1 MNLRQNFPPVFAT
14 NHPDRGETVAGEIN
28 RLLGGLREEL
38 KNPPDL
44 AIATAY
50 LNPGGFALIADE
62 VEAAPVVRLLLGAE
76 PQPARSNGRSAL
88 PPVTSIE
95 EALKADRDRV
105 GFTLEDDAAA
115 RRLVAWLRHAAA
127 TGEPKVDVRRFTKGF
142 LHGKAFIAIHPTSSA
157 VLAGSSNFTYAGLS
171 LNRELNLGYPSG
183 EYSGLVINWFDELW
197 SESEPFDLAA

>member
-62 VEAAPVVRLLLGAE
+62 VEAAHVVRLLLGAE
-76 PQPARSNGRSAL
+76 PQEARSR
-88 PPVTSIE
+88 
-95 EALKADRDRV
+95 
-105 GFTLEDDAAA
+105 
-115 RRLVAWLRHAAA
+115 
-127 TGEPKVDVRRFTKGF
+127 
-142 LHGKAFIAIHPTSSA
+142 
-157 VLAGSSNFTYAGLS
+157 AGL
-171 LNRELNLGYPSG
+171 LCLPSRR
-183 EYSGLVINWFDELW
+183 SKRR
-197 SESEPFDLAA
+197 